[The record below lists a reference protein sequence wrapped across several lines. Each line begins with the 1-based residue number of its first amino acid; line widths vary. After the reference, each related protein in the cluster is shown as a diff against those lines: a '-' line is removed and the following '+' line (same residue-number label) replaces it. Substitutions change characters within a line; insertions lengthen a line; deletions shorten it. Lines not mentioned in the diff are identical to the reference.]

1 MRAADR
7 ISLSP
12 TASEVSRFNTWFDQ
26 KCADRGTGKTLAADL
41 KLCINEV
48 LANAISYGFK
58 NTANPWVTVRIK
70 LDKRRA
76 SATIIDNGTYF
87 DLRVWQ
93 APKDRDLTTGEPGG
107 FGIALIKER
116 ARRIHYQR
124 FCGRNHLK
132 IECDGANP

>member
-7 ISLSP
+7 ISLTP

-26 KCADRGTGKTLAADL
+26 RCAERGISKTLAADL

-58 NTANPWVTVRIK
+58 KTASPWVKIRIR
-70 LDKRRA
+70 LDKHHA
-76 SATIIDNGTYF
+76 SATIIDNGAYF
-87 DLRVWQ
+87 DLPRWQ
-93 APKDRDLTTGEPGG
+93 VPKDRDLTTGEPGG

-116 ARRIHYQR
+116 ASQIRYSR
-124 FCGRNHLK
+124 FCGRNHLR
-132 IECDGANP
+132 IVCAEPGP

>member
-1 MRAADR
+1 MRASAR
-7 ISLSP
+7 ISLAP

-26 KCADRGTGKTLAADL
+26 KCTDRGIGRRLAGDL

-58 NTANPWVTVRIK
+58 CTANPWVTVKIQ

-76 SATIIDNGTYF
+76 SATIIDNGSYF
-87 DLRVWQ
+87 DLSKWQ
-93 APKDRDLTTGEPGG
+93 VPKDRDLTTGEPGG

-116 ARRIHYQR
+116 AGAIRYSR

-132 IECDGANP
+132 IVCEEADP